1 MHLHGLVF
9 LLLLKCKIWYELQIT
24 DKINNFIDSF
34 FGFWHRAIGA
44 ICFLCIFFHFIVW
57 IVITLFHLSVF
68 SHNVIYLNIVASGI
82 GFRNYVITNISTK
95 TIITKQKFMIYFLE
109 KFTKKKGWEIGCWAP
124 FLESQSF
131 SLLIASTSRI
141 SHVA

>member
-1 MHLHGLVF
+1 MHLHGLAF
-9 LLLLKCKIWYELQIT
+9 LLLLKCKILYELQLT

-34 FGFWHRAIGA
+34 LGFDIEPLELYA
-44 ICFLCIFFHFIVW
+44 FYVFFHLIVW
-57 IVITLFHLSVF
+57 IVITRFQFSVF
-68 SHNVIYLNIVASGI
+68 SHNVIYLNIVASDI

-124 FLESQSF
+124 FLETQSF